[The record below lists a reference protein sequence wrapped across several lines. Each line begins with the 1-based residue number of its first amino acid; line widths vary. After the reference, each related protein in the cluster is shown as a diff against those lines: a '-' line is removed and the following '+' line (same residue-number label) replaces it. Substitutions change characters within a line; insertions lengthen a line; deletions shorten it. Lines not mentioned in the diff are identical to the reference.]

1 MLDIK
6 FVRENSEKIVEVLK
20 KRNYDISVFDDFLNN
35 EQQRK
40 TILTAVENHRQQ
52 LNKISNEI
60 DILRKQGKDTAD
72 LKLKAKDISNTIK
85 TQETSLNEY
94 EEKVKNALLI
104 IPNIPHSST
113 PSGKTSEDNV
123 EIRKIGDI
131 PRFSFKPRD
140 HSEVGELLGILDF
153 ERAGKLAGARFAL
166 YKGHGALLER
176 ALINF
181 MLDIHTRE
189 NGYTELL
196 PPFMVNRACM
206 TGTGQLPKFEDDL
219 FKIEGW
225 EHFLIPTAEVPV
237 TNVHRDEI
245 LREGDL
251 PLYYTA
257 CTPCFRKEAGSYGK
271 DVKGLIRQHQFNKV
285 ELVKFVKP
293 ETSYEELEKLTRD
306 AEKIL
311 QRLGLAYRV
320 VSLCAGDLGFASAK
334 TYDIEVWLPGQA
346 RYREISS
353 CSNFEDFQARRANI
367 KYKPKDGGKPAYVHT
382 LNGSGLAVGRTVVA
396 ILENYQQ
403 DDGSVMIPE
412 ALRPYMGGVER
423 IEQKNIRER

>member
-206 TGTGQLPKFEDDL
+206 TGTGQLPKFEEDL

-237 TNVHRDEI
+237 TNIYRDEI
-245 LREGDL
+245 LKEREL
-251 PLYYTA
+251 PLRYTA
-257 CTPCFRKEAGSYGK
+257 YTPCFRKEAGSYGK

-285 ELVKFVKP
+285 ELVKFAKP
-293 ETSYEELEKLTRD
+293 ENSYQELETLTQD

-311 QRLGLAYRV
+311 QRLGLPYRV
-320 VSLCAGDLGFASAK
+320 VALCTGDLGFASAK
-334 TYDIEVWLPGQA
+334 TYDIEVWLPGQGK
-346 RYREISS
+346 YREISS

-367 KYKPKDGGKPAYVHT
+367 KYKPKDGGKPRFVHT

-396 ILENYQQ
+396 LLENYQQ
-403 DDGSVMIPE
+403 EDGSVIIPD
-412 ALRPYMGGVER
+412 ALRPYMGGLER
-423 IEQKNIRER
+423 IRKQ

>member
-6 FVRENSEKIVEVLK
+6 FLRDNLEEVEKRLALRGGIIDLSEFKKIDEDRRRLIAEVEGLKQKKNTASEEIARLK
-20 KRNYDISVFDDFLNN
+20 KEKKDAAHLVADM
-35 EQQRK
+35 QQVSSR
-40 TILTAVENHRQQ
+40 
-52 LNKISNEI
+52 
-60 DILRKQGKDTAD
+60 
-72 LKLKAKDISNTIK
+72 IK
-85 TQETSLNEY
+85 ELD
-94 EEKVKNALLI
+94 EKVKKEEEALKRLLLNT
-104 IPNIPHSST
+104 PNIPHSST

-131 PRFSFKPRD
+131 PRFSFKARD

-206 TGTGQLPKFEDDL
+206 TGTGQLPKFEEDL

-237 TNVHRDEI
+237 TNIYRDEI
-245 LREGDL
+245 LKEDEL
-251 PLYYTA
+251 PLRYTA
-257 CTPCFRKEAGSYGK
+257 YTPCFRKEAGSYGK

-285 ELVKFVKP
+285 ELVKFAKP
-293 ETSYEELEKLTRD
+293 ENSYQELETLTQD

-320 VSLCAGDLGFASAK
+320 VALCTGDLGFASAK
-334 TYDIEVWLPGQA
+334 TYDIEVWLPGQSK
-346 RYREISS
+346 YREISS

-367 KYKPKDGGKPAYVHT
+367 KYKPKDGGKPRFVHT

-396 ILENYQQ
+396 LLENYQQ
-403 DDGSVMIPE
+403 EDGSVIIPE
-412 ALRPYMGGVER
+412 ALRPYMGGLER
-423 IEQKNIRER
+423 IRKQ